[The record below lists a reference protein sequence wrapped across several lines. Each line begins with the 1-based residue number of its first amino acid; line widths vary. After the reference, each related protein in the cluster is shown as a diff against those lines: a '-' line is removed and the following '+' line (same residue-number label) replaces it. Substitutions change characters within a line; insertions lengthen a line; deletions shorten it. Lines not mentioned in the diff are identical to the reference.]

1 MQVVVS
7 IHITQNEDTRGDAAF
22 SLLSCHMGRTGMSAL
37 MPRSRDVGLNIIY
50 YSHFSRSWRARH
62 RRMGGLGRRRRDR
75 TALVPFFPLP
85 SFSLTPY
92 KSSSS
97 LLSLLQLSFL
107 VKNTLTTHLFIYK
120 MTAVSVNGNGPV
132 TELAPGQ

>member
-1 MQVVVS
+1 
-7 IHITQNEDTRGDAAF
+7 
-22 SLLSCHMGRTGMSAL
+22 MSAL
-37 MPRSRDVGLNIIY
+37 MPRSRDVVLNIIIIRIFLVPGA
-50 YSHFSRSWRARH
+50 HAIVAW
-62 RRMGGLGRRRRDR
+62 GLGRRRRDR

-85 SFSLTPY
+85 LFSSTPY

-97 LLSLLQLSFL
+97 LLSLLHLSFL
-107 VKNTLTTHLFIYK
+107 VKNTLTTLLFIYK

>member
-1 MQVVVS
+1 
-7 IHITQNEDTRGDAAF
+7 
-22 SLLSCHMGRTGMSAL
+22 
-37 MPRSRDVGLNIIY
+37 MPGGHAIVA
-50 YSHFSRSWRARH
+50 W
-62 RRMGGLGRRRRDR
+62 GLGRRRRDR

-85 SFSLTPY
+85 FFSATPY

-107 VKNTLTTHLFIYK
+107 VENTLTTHLFIYK